1 MLALCV
7 LPLPQLH
14 ADFVPMNAFTTRHCA
29 LSLFAAGFMALA
41 SVPVR
46 AEDSSVTLTL
56 APRPLDRPATM
67 DDAVRDERGVRRMA
81 VLGGMEKIT
90 GRTSE
95 MNAPVG
101 VAIRYS
107 KLTIVPQMCYT
118 RAPEETPETSVF
130 LDIYEDVPG
139 TNEEGE
145 IDPDAPMQTRRIFSG
160 WMFASSPAL
169 NALEHPVLDVWVL
182 SCQIDDPNAVVA
194 AEPEVELPE
203 IIPQPKPP
211 SNDDGGAG
219 PAQD

>member
-1 MLALCV
+1 MMAQSV

-14 ADFVPMNAFTTRHCA
+14 ADFVPMKDLATRLCA
-29 LSLFAAGFMALA
+29 LALFAVGFMPLVA
-41 SVPVR
+41 VP
-46 AEDSSVTLTL
+46 AQADDSSVTLTL

-81 VLGGMEKIT
+81 ILGGMEKIT
-90 GRTSE
+90 GRTNE

-101 VAIRYS
+101 VAIRFS
-107 KLTIVPQMCYT
+107 KLTIVPHMCYT

-130 LDIYEDVPG
+130 LDIYEDTPG
-139 TNEEGE
+139 LNEEGE

-182 SCQIDDPNAVVA
+182 GCQIDDPNAVVA

-203 IIPQPKPP
+203 IVPQPKPP
-211 SNDDGGAG
+211 SDDTGGAVL
-219 PAQD
+219 D

>member
-1 MLALCV
+1 MMAMGV

-14 ADFVPMNAFTTRHCA
+14 ADFVPMKSLSTRIAAFVLA
-29 LSLFAAGFMALA
+29 AAGLLA
-41 SVPVR
+41 PLAVAAR
-46 AEDSSVTLTL
+46 AQDSSVTLTL
-56 APRPLDRPATM
+56 APRPLDHPATLE
-67 DDAVRDERGVRRMA
+67 DAVRDERGVRRMA

-107 KLTIVPQMCYT
+107 KLTIVPHMCYT

-182 SCQIDDPNAVVA
+182 GCQIDDPNAVVT

-211 SNDDGGAG
+211 SDDGAG
-219 PAQD
+219 QVLD